1 MSRVGGDI
9 MFIDIIKEFRK
20 FKKEQI
26 VCFMFSLMNIVLV
39 LLLPYALKMI
49 VDKGIAT
56 KNQEVLFTWTALYL
70 IMIFFQYISEYLA
83 NINRVKLKKRYLIN
97 KRTFI
102 LHRIKNIHGSFLKE
116 YSIGKIVNIISDDLE
131 QIGASFT
138 TIFFELFK
146 NILMGSLA
154 AIFLLIMNIQL
165 FIVVMI
171 LQLIIVFINNKLSR
185 KVQNKTKV
193 LIKQKDTNKQVLY
206 DFISDIE
213 NVVSSNECEYYA
225 NRSLKEEICTQ
236 NKFIGVMNLSFLNT
250 FSGKFV
256 SAISQVT
263 IWFIGGILVIR
274 SHMSFGE
281 IIAFMS
287 YSSMLLGPILG
298 LTNMNYEIRS
308 TLISLERVSNLE
320 AALDDSKNANEQV
333 YTVET
338 IDYNNVKFSY
348 GESKTILDN
357 INLHFQK
364 GKKYGIIG
372 KSGTG
377 KTTLL
382 KLLLGIWNTEE
393 GEIKV
398 NNISIK
404 NIDKFSIRD
413 RISLVTQ
420 EIIIPKV
427 SIKSYLTLDNNV
439 EESKIYKVLDDVNL
453 LSKINQLD
461 NRINSIIGSEF
472 SMSVGEKQRLC
483 LAKALLKDRDIL
495 ILDEF
500 TSNLD
505 MVNEE
510 EIIKNII
517 AKFNDKIIIV
527 ITHRFKV
534 LEYCDVIYE
543 SRGNHFDMIL
553 YK

>member
-1 MSRVGGDI
+1 MV
-9 MFIDIIKEFRK
+9 
-20 FKKEQI
+20 
-26 VCFMFSLMNIVLV
+26 
-39 LLLPYALKMI
+39 
-49 VDKGIAT
+49 
-56 KNQEVLFTWTALYL
+56 
-70 IMIFFQYISEYLA
+70 FFQHIFEYLA
-83 NINRVKLKKRYLIN
+83 NINRVKLKKEYLIN
-97 KRTFI
+97 KRTLI
-102 LHRIKNIHGSFLKE
+102 LNRIKNIQGNVLKD
-116 YSIGKIVNIISDDLE
+116 YSTGKIVNIISDDLE

-146 NILMGSLA
+146 NVLMGSIA
-154 AIFLLIMNIQL
+154 AIFLFRMNTLL
-165 FIVVMI
+165 FMAVIL
-171 LQLIIVFINNKLSR
+171 LQLVIVSINNKLSR
-185 KVQNKTKV
+185 KVQDKTKV
-193 LIKQKDTNKQVLY
+193 FIKQKDTNKQVLY

-213 NVVSSNECEYYA
+213 NIVLSNECEYYA
-225 NRSLKEEICTQ
+225 KRSLKEEICTQ
-236 NKFIGVMNLSFLNT
+236 NKFIDAMNLSFLNA

-256 SAISQVT
+256 SAISQII
-263 IWFIGGILVIR
+263 IWFIGGILVIK
-274 SHMSFGE
+274 SLMSFGE

-308 TLISLERVSNLE
+308 TLISLERVNNFEL
-320 AALDDSKNANEQV
+320 ALDNSINAKEQIH
-333 YTVET
+333 TVET
-338 IDYNNVKFSY
+338 IDYNSVKFNY
-348 GESKTILDN
+348 GESKNILNN

-382 KLLLGIWNTEE
+382 KLLLGFWNAED
-393 GEIKV
+393 GELRV
-398 NNISIK
+398 NNINIK
-404 NIDKFSIRD
+404 YIDKFSIRD

-439 EESKIYKVLDDVNL
+439 EERIIYKVLDDVNL

-461 NRINSIIGSEF
+461 NGINSVIGSEF

-483 LAKALLKDRDIL
+483 LAKALLKDKDVL

-500 TSNLD
+500 TSNMD

-510 EIIKNII
+510 EIIKNIVT
-517 AKFNDKIIIV
+517 KFNNKIIIV

-534 LEYCDVIYE
+534 LEYCDIVYE
-543 SRGNHFDMIL
+543 SKGDYFDMIS

>member
-1 MSRVGGDI
+1 
-9 MFIDIIKEFRK
+9 MFVDIIKEFKK

-26 VCFMFSLMNIVLV
+26 LCFLFSFINIALM
-39 LLLPYALKMI
+39 LLLPYTLKMI
-49 VDKGIAT
+49 VDKGIAA
-56 KNQEVLFTWTALYL
+56 KNQEVLLTWTVLYI
-70 IMIFFQYISEYLA
+70 IMVFFQHIFEYLA
-83 NINRVKLKKRYLIN
+83 NINRVKLKKEYLIN
-97 KRTFI
+97 KRTLI
-102 LHRIKNIHGSFLKE
+102 LNRIKNIQGNILKD
-116 YSIGKIVNIISDDLE
+116 YSTGKIINIISDDLE

-146 NILMGSLA
+146 NVLMGSIA
-154 AIFLLIMNIQL
+154 AIFLFRMNTLL
-165 FIVVMI
+165 FMAVIL
-171 LQLIIVFINNKLSR
+171 LQLVIVSINNKLSR
-185 KVQNKTKV
+185 KVQDKTKV
-193 LIKQKDTNKQVLY
+193 FIKQKDTNKQVLY

-213 NVVSSNECEYYA
+213 NIVLSNECEYYA
-225 NRSLKEEICTQ
+225 KRSLKEEICTQ
-236 NKFIGVMNLSFLNT
+236 NKFIDVMNLSFLNA

-256 SAISQVT
+256 SAISQII
-263 IWFIGGILVIR
+263 IWFIGGILVIK

-308 TLISLERVSNLE
+308 TLISLERVKKFEL
-320 AALDDSKNANEQV
+320 ALDNSINAKKQIHS
-333 YTVET
+333 VET
-338 IDYNNVKFSY
+338 IDYNSVKFNY
-348 GESKTILDN
+348 GESKNILNN

-382 KLLLGIWNTEE
+382 KLLLGLWNAED
-393 GEIKV
+393 GELRV
-398 NNISIK
+398 NNINIK
-404 NIDKFSIRD
+404 YIDKFSIRD

-439 EESKIYKVLDDVNL
+439 EERIIYKVLDDVNL

-461 NRINSIIGSEF
+461 NGINSVIGSEF

-483 LAKALLKDRDIL
+483 LAKALLKDKDVL

-500 TSNLD
+500 TSNMD

-510 EIIKNII
+510 EIIKNIVTR
-517 AKFNDKIIIV
+517 FNNKIIII

-534 LEYCDVIYE
+534 LEYCDIVYE
-543 SRGNHFDMIL
+543 SKGDYFDMIS